1 MKLFPKSKGYAFAGI
16 CCLIYLVMVFCHVIF
31 YSSDFFN
38 LSEQQ
43 AWWAWILRITGFASL
58 SLAIGAIILF
68 GIRELRRTGFSI
80 KKLLVPIVGIVFC
93 IVSVYEGWSINR
105 LGNLSEVFEVSDC
118 NISNLNQRL
127 AIGEID
133 METYSKATFLKAEN
147 CFFKDGSIIEYT
159 MPDGQVVPYEPNEQ
173 TLQLYKEMHQMKH
186 FLVGLEKSFHWGIY
200 HWTAIA
206 MFSIILGFVTPIRKE
221 SNREQTLEADA

>member
-16 CCLIYLVMVFCHVIF
+16 CCLIYLVMDFCHIIF

-38 LSEQQ
+38 LSVQQ

-93 IVSVYEGWSINR
+93 LFSVYLGWSVNR
-105 LGNLSEVFEVSDC
+105 LGNLSELLEVSDC
-118 NISNLNQRL
+118 NITNLDQLL

-133 METYSKATFLKAEN
+133 MGTYSEATFLKAEN
-147 CFFKDGSIIEYT
+147 CFMRDGSIIEYT
-159 MPDGQVVPYEPNEQ
+159 MPDGQVVTYEPNEQ
-173 TLQLYKEMHQMKH
+173 TLQLYKEMHQMKQL
-186 FLVGLEKSFHWGIY
+186 FGDIEKSFHWNIY

>member
-16 CCLIYLVMVFCHVIF
+16 CCLIYLVVGFCHDIF
-31 YSSDFFN
+31 YSSD
-38 LSEQQ
+38 LSDQQ
-43 AWWAWILRITGFASL
+43 AWWAWILRIIDFASL
-58 SLAIGAIILF
+58 SLAIGTIILF
-68 GIRELRRTGFSI
+68 GIRELRITGFSI
-80 KKLLVPIVGIVFC
+80 KKLLVPIVGIIFC
-93 IVSVYEGWSINR
+93 LFFVYLGWTVNR
-105 LGNLSEVFEVSDC
+105 LGNLSELLDVRDC
-118 NISNLNQRL
+118 NIPNLDQCL
-127 AIGEID
+127 AVGAID

-147 CFFKDGSIIEYT
+147 CFMKDGSIIEYT

-173 TLQLYKEMHQMKH
+173 TLQLYKEMRQTKH

-206 MFSIILGFVTPIRKE
+206 IISIILGFVTPIRKE